1 MPELKPVAMKRMRND
16 LGMTRAELARKSRM
30 QAGTIAWSEEGRFIP
45 YESQLGKL
53 AAALGVSNPES
64 LLAPL
69 EVTGDGNDAA

>member
-30 QAGTIAWSEEGRFIP
+30 QAGTIAWIEEGRFIP

>member
-1 MPELKPVAMKRMRND
+1 MPKLVPVAMSRIREAR
-16 LGMTRAELARKSRM
+16 GMTRAALARKAEM
-30 QAGTIAWSEEGRFIP
+30 QAGTITIIESGRYIP

-53 AAALGVSNPES
+53 AAALGVSDPES